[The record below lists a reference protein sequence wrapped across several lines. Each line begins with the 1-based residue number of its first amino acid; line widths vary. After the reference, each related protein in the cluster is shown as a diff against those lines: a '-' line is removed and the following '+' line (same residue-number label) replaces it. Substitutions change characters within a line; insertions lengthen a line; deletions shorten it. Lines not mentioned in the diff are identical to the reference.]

1 MTQSV
6 ASSRLPRVR
15 AIGWAALVASLIGPS
30 YAPVT
35 AEERS
40 NEAGPACSD
49 TALARVDFEPI
60 MQKVSTSAVLGQG
73 DVEVRWVLSS
83 EVTAS
88 GDSPPTPRRY
98 CYAYI
103 FRNVGSTPVKISLVS
118 HRLALSPL
126 FEAMQDFSLE
136 LNPGATEV
144 IRFTAGSAP
153 ELALATA
160 YNSARDEKIA
170 KWALVSSGPISL
182 YLPAA
187 LQAAFTLPD

>member
-1 MTQSV
+1 MTGS
-6 ASSRLPRVR
+6 
-15 AIGWAALVASLIGPS
+15 GC
-30 YAPVT
+30 APVT
-35 AEERS
+35 AGERLDL
-40 NEAGPACSD
+40 AGSACGD
-49 TALARVDFEPI
+49 PALAQVRFEPI
-60 MQKVSTSAVLGQG
+60 QHKISTSAILGQE
-73 DVEVRWVLSS
+73 DAEVRWVLSS
-83 EVTAS
+83 EVTGFGGSA
-88 GDSPPTPRRY
+88 PAATRY

-144 IRFTAGSAP
+144 IRFTTGSAP

-170 KWALVSSGPISL
+170 KWALVSSGPLSL

-187 LQAAFTLPD
+187 IQAAFTLPD